1 MNEKPMFTPIPEEL
15 FQQLQQSQTQKAAS
29 DAAAFLSAAYDLIEN
44 NGQPVKDTKER
55 KRQLLALLEM
65 TMRSLAQIT
74 RDTRK
79 MERIILEQAKR
90 EQEYQQRQ
98 AGRR

>member
-1 MNEKPMFTPIPEEL
+1 MSNQTFTNIPEEA
-15 FQQLQQSQTQKAAS
+15 FRAIPPSRTQKAAS
-29 DAAAFLSAAYDLIEN
+29 DTAAFLSAAYDLIEN
-44 NGQPVKDTKER
+44 NGQPIKDTKER

-65 TMRSLAQIT
+65 IARNLAQIT

-90 EQEYQQRQ
+90 EREFQQRQ
-98 AGRR
+98 ACRR

>member
-1 MNEKPMFTPIPEEL
+1 MSNQTFTNIPEEA
-15 FQQLQQSQTQKAAS
+15 FRAIPPSRTQKAAS

-44 NGQPVKDTKER
+44 NGQPIKDTKER

-65 TMRSLAQIT
+65 IARNLAQIT

-90 EQEYQQRQ
+90 EQERQQRQ
-98 AGRR
+98 TGRR

>member
-1 MNEKPMFTPIPEEL
+1 MSEKPMFTPIPEES
-15 FQQLQQSQTQKAAS
+15 FRIAPPSRTQKAAN

-44 NGQPVKDTKER
+44 NGQPIKDTKER

-65 TMRSLAQIT
+65 TMRNLAQIT

-79 MERIILEQAKR
+79 MERIILEQAQR
-90 EQEYQQRQ
+90 EQQYQQRQ

>member
-1 MNEKPMFTPIPEEL
+1 MSEKPMFTHIPEEL
-15 FQQLQQSQTQKAAS
+15 FQQLQQSQTQKAAN

-44 NGQPVKDTKER
+44 NGQPIKDTKER

-65 TMRSLAQIT
+65 TMRNLAQIT

-79 MERIILEQAKR
+79 MERIILEQAQR
-90 EQEYQQRQ
+90 EQQYQQRQ

>member
-1 MNEKPMFTPIPEEL
+1 MNGQTFTSIPDEA
-15 FQQLQQSQTQKAAS
+15 FRAIPPSRTQKAAS

-44 NGQPVKDTKER
+44 NGQPIKDTKER

-65 TMRSLAQIT
+65 TMRNLAQIT

-79 MERIILEQAKR
+79 MERIILEQAQR
-90 EQEYQQRQ
+90 EQQYHQRQ
-98 AGRR
+98 TGRR

>member
-1 MNEKPMFTPIPEEL
+1 MSEQTFTNIPEEA
-15 FQQLQQSQTQKAAS
+15 FRAIPPSRTQKAAS

-44 NGQPVKDTKER
+44 NGQPIKDTKER

-65 TMRSLAQIT
+65 TTRNLAQIT

-79 MERIILEQAKR
+79 MERIILEQTKR
-90 EQEYQQRQ
+90 EREYQQRQ

>member
-1 MNEKPMFTPIPEEL
+1 MNGKTFINIPDED
-15 FQQLQQSQTQKAAS
+15 FRIAPPSGTQKAAS

-65 TMRSLAQIT
+65 TMRNLAQIT

>member
-1 MNEKPMFTPIPEEL
+1 MSEQTFTNIPEEA
-15 FQQLQQSQTQKAAS
+15 FRAIPPSRTQKAAS

-44 NGQPVKDTKER
+44 NGQPIKDTKER
-55 KRQLLALLEM
+55 KRQLMALLEM
-65 TMRSLAQIT
+65 ATRNLAQIT

-79 MERIILEQAKR
+79 MERIILEQTKR
-90 EQEYQQRQ
+90 EREYQQRQ

>member
-1 MNEKPMFTPIPEEL
+1 MSEKPMFTPIPEEL
-15 FQQLQQSQTQKAAS
+15 FQQLQQSQTQKAAG

>member
-1 MNEKPMFTPIPEEL
+1 MSNQTFTNIPEEA
-15 FQQLQQSQTQKAAS
+15 FRAIPPSRTQKAAS
-29 DAAAFLSAAYDLIEN
+29 GAAAFLSAAYDLIEN
-44 NGQPVKDTKER
+44 NGQPIKDAKER

-65 TMRSLAQIT
+65 IARNLAQIT

-90 EQEYQQRQ
+90 EQERQQRQ
-98 AGRR
+98 TGRR

>member
-1 MNEKPMFTPIPEEL
+1 MNGQTFTNIPDES
-15 FQQLQQSQTQKAAS
+15 FRIAPPSGTQKAAN

-44 NGQPVKDTKER
+44 NGQPIKDTKER

-98 AGRR
+98 ACRR

>member
-1 MNEKPMFTPIPEEL
+1 MSEKPMFTHIPEEL

-44 NGQPVKDTKER
+44 NGQPIKDTKER

-65 TMRSLAQIT
+65 TMRNLAQIT

-79 MERIILEQAKR
+79 MERIILEQAQR
-90 EQEYQQRQ
+90 EQQQRQ
-98 AGRR
+98 TQPGRR

>member
-1 MNEKPMFTPIPEEL
+1 MSEQTFTNIPEEA
-15 FQQLQQSQTQKAAS
+15 FRAIPPSRTQKAAS

-44 NGQPVKDTKER
+44 NGQPIKDTKER

-65 TMRSLAQIT
+65 TTRNLAQIT

-90 EQEYQQRQ
+90 EREYQQRQ
-98 AGRR
+98 TGRR

>member
-1 MNEKPMFTPIPEEL
+1 MNGQTFTNIPDED
-15 FQQLQQSQTQKAAS
+15 FRAIPPSRTQKAAS

-44 NGQPVKDTKER
+44 NGQPIKDTKER

-65 TMRSLAQIT
+65 TTRNLAQIT

-90 EQEYQQRQ
+90 EREYQQRQ

>member
-1 MNEKPMFTPIPEEL
+1 MNGKTFINIPDED
-15 FQQLQQSQTQKAAS
+15 FRIAPPSGTQKAAN
-29 DAAAFLSAAYDLIEN
+29 DAAFLSAAYDLIEN

-65 TMRSLAQIT
+65 TMRNLAQIT

>member
-1 MNEKPMFTPIPEEL
+1 MNNQTFTPIPEEA
-15 FQQLQQSQTQKAAS
+15 FRAIPPSRTQKAAS

-44 NGQPVKDTKER
+44 NGQPIKDTKER

-65 TMRSLAQIT
+65 TSRNLAQIT

-90 EQEYQQRQ
+90 EREYQQRQ